1 MTGGFLP
8 PWFTPTLGLFWGLPG
23 GAEPTRQCRRLK
35 RLSLIPGWGRAPG
48 GGNGNPLQYS
58 CLKKIPWTEEP
69 GGLQS
74 MGSQRELLLHLTLKC
89 LWIFGTSHFKK
100 KKIYASQN
108 SVTVWLSW
116 VRDQLESYSQPSF
129 LSSYPGVPTKTLSLT
144 QEDKKKKR
152 SQNEKCVEWLT
163 GLLFET
169 DEKPSVYLCKSL
181 ENHQVGWKPP
191 WMDQSSGFENAPNS
205 TISQTHFPSI
215 STRAWTEK
223 PGLQFMGSQRVRHDL
238 ATEQ

>member
-1 MTGGFLP
+1 MVQNHQAMQETQKTQFDPWVRKSPWRRKWQPTPIFLP
-8 PWFTPTLGLFWGLPG
+8 EKNPMDRGAWRAAVRGITKRVTFTPLSEMSMDFWNITL
-23 GAEPTRQCRRLK
+23 Q
-35 RLSLIPGWGRAPG
+35 
-48 GGNGNPLQYS
+48 
-58 CLKKIPWTEEP
+58 
-69 GGLQS
+69 
-74 MGSQRELLLHLTLKC
+74 
-89 LWIFGTSHFKK
+89 K

-181 ENHQVGWKPP
+181 ENHHVGWKPP
-191 WMDQSSGFENAPNS
+191 WMDQSSGFENTPNS

-223 PGLQFMGSQRVRHDL
+223 PGGLQFMGSQRVRHEL
-238 ATEQ
+238 ATGQ